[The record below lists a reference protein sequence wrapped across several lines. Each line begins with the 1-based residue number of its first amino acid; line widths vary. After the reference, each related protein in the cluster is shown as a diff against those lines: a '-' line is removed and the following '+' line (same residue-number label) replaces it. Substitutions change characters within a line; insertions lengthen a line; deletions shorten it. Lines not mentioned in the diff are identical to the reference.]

1 MNIAKL
7 SIERPIFISSIVI
20 LIIFTGWFAL
30 NRLGVDLFPD
40 VNIPVISV
48 STVYRG
54 AGPEEVETLISRPIE
69 EEIGSISGLNVLSL
83 RACKRRIR
91 AT

>member
-40 VNIPVISV
+40 VNIPVVSV
-48 STVYRG
+48 ATVYRG

-69 EEIGSISGLNVLSL
+69 
-83 RACKRRIR
+83 
-91 AT
+91 